1 MPDRTTSGAAVFAAP
16 SAAGAAGSASTNASA
31 NASGGTGAGTGLGTT
46 GTGTERGPALNLP
59 RVLGHNSLREQVS
72 HALRAALIAGELR
85 PGVVYS
91 APVLAAGF
99 GVSATPVREAMLD
112 LAKEGL
118 VEVVR
123 NKGFRVTEL
132 SESDLDQF
140 TEIRALIEVPVV
152 TGLARTAP
160 AADLAALRP
169 AAEAIVTAAKARDLI
184 AYVEADQAFHLALLG
199 LSGNPHLV
207 EVVSD
212 LRNRSRLYGLPSLAD
227 AGVLAASAE
236 EHVQLVNALI
246 ARDAPTVEGLMKT
259 HLTHVRSIWAGR
271 E

>member
-1 MPDRTTSGAAVFAAP
+1 MPDRSTSD
-16 SAAGAAGSASTNASA
+16 AS
-31 NASGGTGAGTGLGTT
+31 SGGTTPPPAAGD
-46 GTGTERGPALNLP
+46 PNPSLNLP
-59 RVLGHNSLREQVS
+59 RVLGHHSLREQVS

-132 SESDLDQF
+132 SEADLDHF

-152 TGLARTAP
+152 TALTHTATTE
-160 AADLAALRP
+160 DLQHLRP
-169 AAEAIVTAAKARDLI
+169 AAEAIVAAAKARDLI
-184 AYVEADQAFHLALLG
+184 AYVEADQAFHLTLLS

-207 EVVSD
+207 AVVSD

-227 AGVLAASAE
+227 AGILTTSAE
-236 EHVQLVNALI
+236 EHLQLVDALV
-246 ARDAPTVEGLMKT
+246 ARDAPTVEQLMRT
-259 HLTHVRSIWAGR
+259 HLTHVRSLWAGR
-271 E
+271 D

>member
-1 MPDRTTSGAAVFAAP
+1 MTS
-16 SAAGAAGSASTNASA
+16 T
-31 NASGGTGAGTGLGTT
+31 AGTADPTAV
-46 GTGTERGPALNLP
+46 PSPNLP
-59 RVLGHNSLREQVS
+59 RVLGPHSLREQVS
-72 HALRAALIAGELR
+72 NALRAALITGELR

-132 SESDLDQF
+132 SEADLDQF

-152 TGLARTAP
+152 TGLARSAP
-160 AADLAALRP
+160 RDRLAALRP
-169 AAEAIVTAAKARDLI
+169 LAESIVAAARARDLI
-184 AYVEADQAFHLALLG
+184 AYVEADQGFHLALLG

-207 EVVSD
+207 EVVAG
-212 LRNRSRLYGLPSLAD
+212 LRNRSRLYGLPGLAD
-227 AGVLAASAE
+227 AGELATSAT
-236 EHVQLVNALI
+236 EHVDLVDALV
-246 ARDAPTVEGLMKT
+246 AGDAERVERLMRA
-259 HLTHVRSIWAGR
+259 HLTHVRSIWAG
-271 E
+271 EPQA

>member
-1 MPDRTTSGAAVFAAP
+1 MPDR
-16 SAAGAAGSASTNASA
+16 ST
-31 NASGGTGAGTGLGTT
+31 GGAGLMGAPTGPVG
-46 GTGTERGPALNLP
+46 EQSPSLNLP
-59 RVLGHNSLREQVS
+59 RVLGHHSLREQVS

-132 SESDLDQF
+132 SEADLDHF
-140 TEIRALIEVPVV
+140 TEIRALIEIPVV
-152 TGLARTAP
+152 TGLARTASTP
-160 AADLAALRP
+160 DLEALRP
-169 AAEAIVTAAKARDLI
+169 AAAAIVAAARARDLI
-184 AYVEADQAFHLALLG
+184 AYVEADQAFHLTLLG

-207 EVVSD
+207 AVVSD

-227 AGVLAASAE
+227 AGALAASAE
-236 EHVQLVNALI
+236 EHVQLVDALVS
-246 ARDAPTVEGLMKT
+246 RDAAAVEGLMRT
-259 HLTHVRSIWAGR
+259 HLTHVRSLWAGR
-271 E
+271 D

>member
-1 MPDRTTSGAAVFAAP
+1 MTS
-16 SAAGAAGSASTNASA
+16 T
-31 NASGGTGAGTGLGTT
+31 AGT
-46 GTGTERGPALNLP
+46 EAVPSLNLP
-59 RVLGHNSLREQVS
+59 RVLGPNSLREQVS
-72 HALRAALIAGELR
+72 NALRAALIAGELR

-132 SESDLDQF
+132 SEADLDQF

-152 TGLARTAP
+152 TGLIRTVSP
-160 AADLAALRP
+160 ERLAALRP
-169 AAEAIVTAAKARDLI
+169 AADAIVAAARARDLI
-184 AYVEADQAFHLALLG
+184 GYIEADQAFHLALLG

-207 EVVSD
+207 EVVAG
-212 LRNRSRLYGLPSLAD
+212 LRNRSRLYGLTGLAD
-227 AGVLAASAE
+227 AGELADSAE
-236 EHVQLVNALI
+236 EHVELVDALVDGDA
-246 ARDAPTVEGLMKT
+246 ARVERLMRG
-259 HLTHVRSIWAGR
+259 HLTQVRSAWAG
-271 E
+271 EQQAG

>member
-1 MPDRTTSGAAVFAAP
+1 MPDRSTSGAGVMSGPPSGTPAAADR
-16 SAAGAAGSASTNASA
+16 S
-31 NASGGTGAGTGLGTT
+31 
-46 GTGTERGPALNLP
+46 PALNLP
-59 RVLGHNSLREQVS
+59 RVLGHHSLREQVS

-132 SESDLDQF
+132 SEADLDQF

-152 TGLARTAP
+152 TGLARTA
-160 AADLAALRP
+160 AIEDLKALRP

-184 AYVEADQAFHLALLG
+184 AYVEADQAFHLGLLG

-207 EVVSD
+207 AVVSD

-227 AGVLAASAE
+227 AGALAASAE
-236 EHVQLVNALI
+236 EHVQLVDALV
-246 ARDAPTVEGLMKT
+246 ARDAAAVEELMRT
-259 HLTHVRSIWAGR
+259 HLTHVRSLWAGR
-271 E
+271 G

>member
-1 MPDRTTSGAAVFAAP
+1 MTSTAGPDTSP
-16 SAAGAAGSASTNASA
+16 T
-31 NASGGTGAGTGLGTT
+31 
-46 GTGTERGPALNLP
+46 LNLP
-59 RVLGHNSLREQVS
+59 RVLGHSSLREQVS
-72 HALRAALIAGELR
+72 HALRAALVAGELR

-140 TEIRALIEVPVV
+140 TEIRALIEIPVV
-152 TGLARTAP
+152 AGLARSAP
-160 AADLAALRP
+160 RDRLEALRP
-169 AAEAIVTAAKARDLI
+169 TAEAIVTAARDRDLI
-184 AYVEADQAFHLALLG
+184 AYVEADQAFHLGLLD
-199 LSGNPHLV
+199 LSGNRHLV
-207 EVVSD
+207 DVVSD

-227 AGVLAASAE
+227 AGTLAASAE
-236 EHVQLVNALI
+236 EHLVLLDTLLAGDAEAVEQLMRA
-246 ARDAPTVEGLMKT
+246 
-259 HLTHVRSIWAGR
+259 HLTHVRSIWAEGPSEVEAAAEPVSGR
-271 E
+271 AE

>member
-1 MPDRTTSGAAVFAAP
+1 MPDRSTSGAGVIGGTGAGG
-16 SAAGAAGSASTNASA
+16 AAGAAGAAA
-31 NASGGTGAGTGLGTT
+31 AGAAGDQS
-46 GTGTERGPALNLP
+46 PSLNLP
-59 RVLGHNSLREQVS
+59 RVLGHHSLREQVS
-72 HALRAALIAGELR
+72 HALRAALVAGELR

-132 SESDLDQF
+132 SEADLDQF

-152 TGLARTAP
+152 TGLARTAALP
-160 AADLAALRP
+160 DLRALRP
-169 AAEAIVTAAKARDLI
+169 AAEAIVAAAEARDLI
-184 AYVEADQAFHLALLG
+184 AYVEADQAFHLSLLG

-207 EVVSD
+207 SVVSD

-236 EHVQLVNALI
+236 EHVQLVDALV
-246 ARDAPTVEGLMKT
+246 ARDAAAVEELMRT
-259 HLTHVRSIWAGR
+259 HLTHVRSLWAGR
-271 E
+271 D

>member
-1 MPDRTTSGAAVFAAP
+1 MMTSMAGPDTSP
-16 SAAGAAGSASTNASA
+16 T
-31 NASGGTGAGTGLGTT
+31 
-46 GTGTERGPALNLP
+46 LNLP
-59 RVLGHNSLREQVS
+59 RVLGHSSLREQVS
-72 HALRAALIAGELR
+72 HALRAALVAGELR

-140 TEIRALIEVPVV
+140 TEIRALIEIPVMAA
-152 TGLARTAP
+152 LARTAQREH
-160 AADLAALRP
+160 LEALRP
-169 AAEAIVTAAKARDLI
+169 TAEAIVTAARGRDLI
-184 AYVEADQAFHLALLG
+184 GYVEADQAFHLGLLS
-199 LSGNPHLV
+199 LSGNRHLV

-227 AGVLAASAE
+227 AGALAASAE
-236 EHVQLVNALI
+236 EHLVMLDTLLAG
-246 ARDAPTVEGLMKT
+246 DADAVEHLMRA
-259 HLTHVRSIWAGR
+259 HLTHVRSIWAESPEEGQSAA
-271 E
+271 EVAS

>member
-1 MPDRTTSGAAVFAAP
+1 MNTEEVPAMTAMAGPD
-16 SAAGAAGSASTNASA
+16 
-31 NASGGTGAGTGLGTT
+31 TGPT
-46 GTGTERGPALNLP
+46 LNLP

-72 HALRAALIAGELR
+72 HALRAALVAGELR

-132 SESDLDQF
+132 SERDLDSF
-140 TEIRALIEVPVV
+140 TEIRELIEIPVV
-152 TGLARTAP
+152 ARLATTATR
-160 AADLAALRP
+160 DQLETLRP
-169 AAEAIVTAAKARDLI
+169 VADAIVAAARAGDLI
-184 AYVEADQAFHLALLG
+184 GYVEADQAFHLKLLG
-199 LSGNPHLV
+199 LSGNRHLV
-207 EVVSD
+207 DVVSD

-227 AGVLAASAE
+227 SGTLAASAE
-236 EHVQLVNALI
+236 EHGALLDKLI
-246 ARDAPTVEGLMKT
+246 AGDSAGAEEQMRA
-259 HLTHVRSIWAGR
+259 HLGHVRSIWAGDSPDPDPTAAGR
-271 E
+271 S

>member
-1 MPDRTTSGAAVFAAP
+1 MPDRTTSGAAVFTAP
-16 SAAGAAGSASTNASA
+16 SAGATGATGSAST
-31 NASGGTGAGTGLGTT
+31 SGGPGTSAGLGTA
-46 GTGTERGPALNLP
+46 GADPERGPALNLP

-140 TEIRALIEVPVV
+140 TEIRALIEIPVV

-160 AADLAALRP
+160 ATDLAALRP

-184 AYVEADQAFHLALLG
+184 GYVEADQAFHLALLG

-227 AGVLAASAE
+227 AGILAASAE

-246 ARDAPTVEGLMKT
+246 ARDAATVEALMKT